1 MAKKHNISF
10 EEKMKYVERREFGR
24 KGWTGNIDGNGGT
37 YWIWKTFGVRRRQRM
52 KKKLPWTH
60 RTQADKEKEES
71 NWRTVCDRHTK
82 RIVNIQYNTSK
93 VKVHLL

>member
-52 KKKLPWTH
+52 KKNCLGRIGPRLTRKRRKLIGERCVTD
-60 RTQADKEKEES
+60 TQKE
-71 NWRTVCDRHTK
+71 
-82 RIVNIQYNTSK
+82 
-93 VKVHLL
+93 L

>member
-1 MAKKHNISF
+1 
-10 EEKMKYVERREFGR
+10 
-24 KGWTGNIDGNGGT
+24 
-37 YWIWKTFGVRRRQRM
+37 M

-60 RTQADKEKEES
+60 RTQADKEKEEI

-93 VKVHLL
+93 IRVHLL

>member
-1 MAKKHNISF
+1 MDG
-10 EEKMKYVERREFGR
+10 EYRWERRNVLDME
-24 KGWTGNIDGNGGT
+24 D
-37 YWIWKTFGVRRRQRM
+37 IWFEKETE

-60 RTQADKEKEES
+60 QTQADKEKDES

-93 VKVHLL
+93 VKVPLL

>member
-52 KKKLPWTH
+52 KK
-60 RTQADKEKEES
+60 
-71 NWRTVCDRHTK
+71 
-82 RIVNIQYNTSK
+82 
-93 VKVHLL
+93 